1 MERGITW
8 GIAGFFIFLLLLSGI
23 AGSSYENS
31 EKNGYYYGTN
41 EWMWPVPDCRTI
53 SSYFGKRNSPTA
65 GASTYHKGI
74 DIACQEG
81 TDVAATKSGTVI
93 VAENSS
99 FEGNWVAIEH
109 DSHYTSYYMHNS
121 TLLVEKGD
129 KVSQGEVIALSGNTG
144 ISTGPHCH
152 FAILKD
158 GNYVNPLDYVKEDEQ
173 IQYTTTA
180 TTAVRSEMTAYA
192 KQFVGNPYVYGGTS
206 LTKGADCSGFTMKI
220 YEHFDITIPRTA
232 ADQYAA
238 SEKISKKELMPG
250 DLIFYKD
257 SSGSVSHVTMYLGN
271 NKVIHASNS
280 KPYPEGGIKI
290 SDFGYRTPCGYG
302 RFITAGYSDEDLKY
316 LAACIAAES
325 LSTSTEGQYAVG
337 YVVMNRVNAKGFGST
352 VKQVV
357 TAKGQFTSPW
367 NTYLKKP
374 PEWAKKAA
382 VKVLEES
389 AKNPIGNRCYFI
401 MKGYK
406 GAAHGDKHGGVCVG
420 DNVFY
425 DKCWW

>member
-8 GIAGFFIFLLLLSGI
+8 GIAGFFIFILLLSGI
-23 AGSSYENS
+23 AGYSYENS
-31 EKNGYYYGTN
+31 ENSSYYYGTN

-53 SSYFGKRNSPTA
+53 SSYFGRRNSPTA

-81 TDVAATKSGTVI
+81 TDVVAAKSGTVI

-99 FEGNWVAIEH
+99 SEGNWVAVQH
-109 DSHYTSYYMHNS
+109 DNHYTSYYMHNS
-121 TLLVEKGD
+121 TLLVEKGET
-129 KVSQGEVIALSGNTG
+129 VSQGEVIALSGNTG

-158 GNYVNPLDYVKEDEQ
+158 GNYVNPLDYVKKDEQ

-220 YEHFDITIPRTA
+220 YEHFDITIPRIA

-238 SEKISKKELMPG
+238 SEKITKKELMPG

-257 SSGSVSHVTMYLGN
+257 SSGTVSHVTMYLGN

-302 RFITAGYSDEDLKY
+302 RFITARYSEEDLKY

-337 YVVMNRVNAKGFGST
+337 YVVMNRVNAKRFGST

-367 NTYLKKP
+367 NTYLNKP

-382 VKVLEES
+382 VKVLEGS
-389 AKNPIGNRCYFI
+389 AKTRLETDAILL
-401 MKGYK
+401 
-406 GAAHGDKHGGVCVG
+406 
-420 DNVFY
+420 
-425 DKCWW
+425 